1 MENTATITAHE
12 RNCVL
17 LLGATAVIQ
26 SGHMLEHVAQLIQ
39 WMLRMPLPHGLI
51 GSLDLEMVHFIYDG
65 LFLLGLSAL
74 GSFYGDVLRAKGAK
88 PYGIFLVAWIVQTYH
103 MIEHVVRFSQHME
116 TGIEGT
122 PGILGR
128 YVHIIPLHFTI
139 NLIVTVGIVAP
150 FFMLGMHRTFM
161 RIIAR
166 RRGRAAA
173 KA

>member
-1 MENTATITAHE
+1 MAENDITAHE

-26 SGHMLEHVAQLIQ
+26 TGHMMEHVAQIIQ

-51 GSLDLEMVHFIYDG
+51 GSLDLELVHFVYDA

-88 PYGIFLVAWIVQTYH
+88 AYGIFLVAWVVQTYH
-103 MIEHVVRFSQHME
+103 MIEHVVRFAQHME
-116 TGIEGT
+116 TGMEGT

-128 YVHIIPLHFTI
+128 YVPIIPLHFGI
-139 NLIVTVGIVAP
+139 NLVVTVCIVVP

-166 RRGRAAA
+166 RFGHAAA